1 MNAATLLEKC
11 RSFGATFIPMNDRF
25 KVRAPEPL
33 PEELITELRRAKS
46 EIIAELRHE
55 SKIRGD
61 CWLLEEWR
69 RISLPEWRKILQV
82 SIETGNANREQY
94 ARWMLREV
102 LDDPEYK
109 EKE

>member
-1 MNAATLLEKC
+1 MNAAALLEKC
-11 RSFGATFIPMNDRF
+11 RSFGATFVPMNDRF
-25 KVRAPEPL
+25 KVQAPAPL
-33 PEELITELRRAKS
+33 PDELITELKRAKS

-69 RISLPEWRKILQV
+69 RVSLPEWRKILQE
-82 SIETGNANREQY
+82 SIESNNINREQY

-102 LDDPEYK
+102 LQDSEYV
-109 EKE
+109 EEE